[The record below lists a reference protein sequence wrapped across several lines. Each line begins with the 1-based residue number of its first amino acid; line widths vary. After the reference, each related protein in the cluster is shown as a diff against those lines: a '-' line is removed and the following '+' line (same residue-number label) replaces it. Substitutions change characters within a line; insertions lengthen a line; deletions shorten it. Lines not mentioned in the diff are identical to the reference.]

1 MKPNMLEGGPRYAL
15 YSPDEYVVA
24 QKELENELRLLEGNI
39 ESGWLTPRYEL
50 DERLKSN
57 AASPEASPRALD
69 GGDGVAERGKGE
81 NEAEGEGGDEGEG
94 EKGAEEGEEL
104 DEQELI
110 TFWTDK
116 VCALPALSSNI
127 DMRWTP
133 DMLWTSDMFW
143 TSARRL

>member
-1 MKPNMLEGGPRYAL
+1 MKPNILEGEPRFAL
-15 YSPDEYVVA
+15 YSPDEYIAA

-57 AASPEASPRALD
+57 AASREASPRALD
-69 GGDGVAERGKGE
+69 GGVGVAERGNGE
-81 NEAEGEGGDEGEG
+81 NEGEDEGGDEGEG
-94 EKGAEEGEEL
+94 EEGAEEGEEL
-104 DEQELI
+104 DEQELKA
-110 TFWTDK
+110 FWTDK

-127 DMRWTP
+127 DM
-133 DMLWTSDMFW
+133 LWTSDMFW